1 MKYRVN
7 VEVFFKRI
15 SLQLFYNRFRKKGGV
30 FLGVVYLEAIE
41 IILAKGAY
49 QKNRKFGPEFRTLL
63 YTDSGLVWHREIY
76 STNNVT
82 MCH

>member
-1 MKYRVN
+1 M
-7 VEVFFKRI
+7 
-15 SLQLFYNRFRKKGGV
+15 

-63 YTDSGLVWHREIY
+63 YTDSGLVWHIEIY
-76 STNNVT
+76 STNNAT